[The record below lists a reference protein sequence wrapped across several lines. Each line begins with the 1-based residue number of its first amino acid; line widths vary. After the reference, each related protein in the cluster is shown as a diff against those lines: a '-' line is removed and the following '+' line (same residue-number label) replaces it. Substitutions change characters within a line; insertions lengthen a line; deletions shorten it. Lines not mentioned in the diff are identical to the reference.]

1 MDLNVQRIEVL
12 WLHRDTCA
20 HSIIT
25 SKRSVIFTVMYLY
38 YLWKKNSYGNVCT
51 KGQSLEHNRI
61 KMYLWGIRDTI
72 NMQRLENNVARSF
85 VARLHTSAWKLRLKY
100 PKYV

>member
-20 HSIIT
+20 HGIIT

-72 NMQRLENNVARSF
+72 ICKDWRTMWQDLLLPDCIF
-85 VARLHTSAWKLRLKY
+85 Q
-100 PKYV
+100 PGI